1 MSALFQQSK
10 HFVLTL
16 HKARPFLIPVLGVLF
31 LILASL
37 QEVIDDVTEGD
48 THAIDTRILEMLR
61 DPADRT
67 DPIGPRWLEEMM
79 RDFSALG
86 GVALLTFITLSAAI
100 YLFVNKKAFKAWF
113 LLAAIGSGTVLTNL
127 LKAGFDRPRPDLVA
141 HETYT
146 YAASF
151 PSGHSMM
158 AALVYLTLGS
168 LLAQNEKRIG
178 MKLFLMG
185 MAVTL
190 ALLVG
195 ISRIYLGAH
204 WASDVIAGWLG
215 GCAWAILFWLLEN
228 YIIYRRQKPR
238 QPKASA

>member
-1 MSALFQQSK
+1 MNRLITRLKDFLYK
-10 HFVLTL
+10 L
-16 HKARPFLIPVLGVLF
+16 HKPRPFLIPVLVVLF
-31 LILASL
+31 FVLASL

-48 THAIDTRILEMLR
+48 THAIDTKILEMLR
-61 DPADRT
+61 NPAAPT
-67 DPIGPRWLEEMM
+67 NPIGPHWLEEMM

-86 GVALLTFITLSAAI
+86 GVALLTLITISAAI

-113 LLAAIGSGTVLTNL
+113 LLAAIGSGTILTNL

-146 YAASF
+146 YTASC

-168 LLAQNEKRIG
+168 LLAQNEKKFS

-185 MAVTL
+185 IAITL
-190 ALLVG
+190 AFLVG

-215 GCAWAILFWLLEN
+215 GCAWAILFWLLEH
-228 YIIYRRQKPR
+228 YMLYRRQHKTD
-238 QPKASA
+238 

>member
-1 MSALFQQSK
+1 MSALFTRPK
-10 HFVLTL
+10 NFMIAL
-16 HKARPFLIPVLGVLF
+16 HKTRPFLIPLWGVLF
-31 LILASL
+31 LVLASL
-37 QEVIDDVTEGD
+37 QKIINDVTAGD
-48 THAIDTRILEMLR
+48 THAIDTHILERLR

-67 DPIGPRWLEEMM
+67 NPLGPRWLEEMM

-86 GVALLTFITLSAAI
+86 GVALLTFITIGTAL
-100 YLFVNKKAFKAWF
+100 YLFVNRKPSEAWF
-113 LLAAIGSGTVLTNL
+113 LLTAIGSGTLLTNL

-151 PSGHSMM
+151 PSGHAMM
-158 AALVYLTLGS
+158 AALVYLTLGGV
-168 LLAQNEKRIG
+168 LAQNEKHYS

-185 MAVTL
+185 IAVVL

-204 WASDVIAGWLG
+204 WASDVVAGWLA
-215 GCAWAILFWLLEN
+215 GCAWSILFWLLAD
-228 YIIYRRQKPR
+228 YMRHRSQRQTKRHSP
-238 QPKASA
+238 

>member
-1 MSALFQQSK
+1 MSRLIIRLKNFLYK
-10 HFVLTL
+10 L
-16 HKARPFLIPVLGVLF
+16 HKARPFLIPVLAAFVF
-31 LILASL
+31 VLASL

-48 THAIDTRILEMLR
+48 THAIDTKILEMLR
-61 DPADRT
+61 NPADPS
-67 DPIGPRWLEEMM
+67 DPIGPRWLEEMV

-86 GVALLTFITLSAAI
+86 GVALLTLITISAAI
-100 YLFVNKKAFKAWF
+100 YLFVNKKVFKAWF
-113 LLAAIGSGTVLTNL
+113 LLAAIGSGTILTNL

-146 YAASF
+146 YTASF

-168 LLAQNEKRIG
+168 LLAQNEKKFS

-185 MAVTL
+185 IAITL
-190 ALLVG
+190 AFLVG

-228 YIIYRRQKPR
+228 YILYRRQH
-238 QPKASA
+238 QAEQNGI